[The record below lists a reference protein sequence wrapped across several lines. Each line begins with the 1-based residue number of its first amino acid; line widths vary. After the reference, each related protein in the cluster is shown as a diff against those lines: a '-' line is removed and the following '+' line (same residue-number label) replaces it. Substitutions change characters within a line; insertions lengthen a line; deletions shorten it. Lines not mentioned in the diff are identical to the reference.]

1 MTESQAYVAFSL
13 TDQVGSVTVA
23 ELKSRFGSVA
33 AAWEA
38 WPKKISRLGGEVDWA
53 AEFAMAKKFGVE
65 ILTPAES
72 AYPRQLLAESSHPLV
87 LYVKGDAR
95 VLANASLAIVGTRQ
109 ASPYGLEQAEKFSR
123 DLAARGWTIVSGL
136 ALGIDAAAHRGA
148 LAVDG
153 CTIGVLGSGLDRF
166 YPEENRE
173 LAREIV
179 ANGGAVVSE
188 FSFGRPP
195 DRQSFPQR
203 NHTVAALARGVIA
216 VEAPLRSGT
225 LITTEMALEM
235 GRTVMAVPGGADSR
249 LSRGCH
255 KLIRSG
261 ARLVCSAAEVEADMR
276 ELLPRLTTTERK
288 PRRASIAAMTAPAPK
303 SAVSPLPPVSV
314 EEALILREVDADGVA
329 MDVLVRRTGLSA
341 AKVNAL
347 CMKLRLTGRVRFL
360 PGNRVAAPRE
370 N

>member
-13 TDQVGSVTVA
+13 TDQVGSVKVA
-23 ELKSRFGSVA
+23 ELQSRFGSVA

-38 WPKKISRLGGEVDWA
+38 WPKKVSRLGGEVDWA
-53 AEFAMAKKFGVE
+53 AEFTMAKKFGVTL
-65 ILTPAES
+65 LTPDDA
-72 AYPRQLLAESSHPLV
+72 AYPPQLLAESSHPLA
-87 LYVKGDAR
+87 LYVKGDVR
-95 VLANASLAIVGTRQ
+95 VLANAALAIVGTRR
-109 ASPYGLEQAEKFSR
+109 ASPYGIEQAEKFGR
-123 DLAARGWTIVSGL
+123 ELAARGWTIVSGL
-136 ALGIDAAAHRGA
+136 ALGIDAAAHRGT
-148 LAVDG
+148 LAAEG
-153 CTIGVLGSGLDRF
+153 CAIGVIGSGLDRF

-173 LAREIV
+173 LAREIIKK
-179 ANGGAVVSE
+179 GGAVVSE

-203 NHTVAALARGVIA
+203 NHTVAALSRGVIA
-216 VEAPLRSGT
+216 VEAPPRSGT

-235 GRTVMAVPGGADSR
+235 GRTVMAVPGGADSWS
-249 LSRGCH
+249 SRGCH

-276 ELLPRLTTTERK
+276 ELLPRLPATEHK
-288 PRRASIAAMTAPAPK
+288 PRRTSTVAMTVPKPKPA
-303 SAVSPLPPVSV
+303 ASPLPPVSV

-347 CMKLRLTGRVRFL
+347 CMKLRLAGRVRFL
-360 PGNRVAAPRE
+360 PGNRVAALRE